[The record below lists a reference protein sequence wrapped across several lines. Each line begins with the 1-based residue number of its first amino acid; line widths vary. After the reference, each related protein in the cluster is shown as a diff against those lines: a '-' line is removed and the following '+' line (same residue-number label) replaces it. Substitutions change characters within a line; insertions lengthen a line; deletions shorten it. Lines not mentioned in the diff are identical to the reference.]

1 MVDLEPLLDAPF
13 ESASN
18 LSFEALL
25 VAGIGLLAIVAAVGR
40 SPATMGLAGCY
51 LLAIPAYVAYRI
63 RIWDGGE
70 DSESNGGDEPDGAG
84 DSHDGSD
91 DGSRT
96 G

>member
-40 SPATMGLAGCY
+40 SPVTMGLVGCY
-51 LLAIPAYVAYRI
+51 LFAIPAYVAYRI
-63 RIWDGGE
+63 RVWNGE
-70 DSESNGGDEPDGAG
+70 SDEDDEPDGTG
-84 DSHDGSD
+84 DSHTGSG